1 MKKLAT
7 VLLLAFAAAGA
18 AGCRSASAPVKPKL
32 MWLDCSANWE
42 RFSYPDSIRH
52 YVRKCREAGMT
63 ALVLDI
69 KGTSSEVVYP
79 SEYAPRLKEWKG
91 VRRPDFDFIG
101 TFTDAAHASGME
113 IYGSFNTFAEGN
125 GVFRRGL
132 LYDGRPEWQAVNYLP
147 GRGLVPQLEIPG
159 KKVLFVN
166 PALPEVQE
174 HEIALFKEAAR
185 KYDLDGILLDRA
197 RYDNIQSD
205 FSDFSR
211 EAFERYIGRKL
222 ERFPEDIYA
231 WEEDGAGGWKRTDG
245 PWFKK
250 WIEWRASVI
259 HGFFARTREELKAVK
274 PGLKFGA
281 YTGAWYPSYFEVGVN
296 WASREYD
303 PSQVST
309 LAALDSTRL
318 RSELARYFGISPD
331 EVKNCRTYGGHGE
344 QMAVFASTTLV
355 DGKPLSELIGTKMPV
370 EDWHALQQRVIQGGK
385 HIIDLRGRSSFQSPA
400 YVSICMIAAAM
411 GGKPFEYPA
420 GVYVHNGEFDHILM
434 AMETEITK
442 DGVTCKD
449 VQGTPEEHKTLRESY
464 EHLCKLRDEVISMGI
479 IPPVSEWGGL
489 NPNLK

>member
-7 VLLLAFAAAGA
+7 ILLLAFAAAGA

-101 TFTDAAHASGME
+101 TFTDAAHASRME
-113 IYGSFNTFAEGN
+113 IYGSFNPFAEGN

-296 WASREYD
+296 VASR
-303 PSQVST
+303 
-309 LAALDSTRL
+309 
-318 RSELARYFGISPD
+318 
-331 EVKNCRTYGGHGE
+331 
-344 QMAVFASTTLV
+344 
-355 DGKPLSELIGTKMPV
+355 
-370 EDWHALQQRVIQGGK
+370 
-385 HIIDLRGRSSFQSPA
+385 
-400 YVSICMIAAAM
+400 
-411 GGKPFEYPA
+411 
-420 GVYVHNGEFDHILM
+420 
-434 AMETEITK
+434 
-442 DGVTCKD
+442 
-449 VQGTPEEHKTLRESY
+449 
-464 EHLCKLRDEVISMGI
+464 
-479 IPPVSEWGGL
+479 
-489 NPNLK
+489 